1 MSDPSDP
8 GQPGRSRAERR
19 SGARHEQHPPTSRRA
34 HRSKRRWLPTPAV
47 AGATALVVAGIG
59 AVLASS
65 GAAGSSTVTAQ
76 DPLRTLSVNI
86 NSDAGT
92 TGSTDKTGR
101 TDSTHASIDA
111 RRYAESGDVGA
122 PPRAGASEALEQVSR
137 GVDRATLQQQAELQA
152 TQRMQA
158 LADLANRVQA
168 RAEELRSDQWVLP
181 VTGYQITATFGETSY
196 LWSSVHTGLDF
207 AAAEGTPIVSV
218 AQGTVTSTAY
228 DGAYGN
234 KTVVTLDDGTE
245 IWYCH
250 QSSQSVSV
258 GDVVAPGETIGA
270 VGATGNTTGA
280 HLHLEVRPHGG
291 DPVDP
296 FTVLVAHGVHP

>member
-1 MSDPSDP
+1 MPHPSDP
-8 GQPGRSRAERR
+8 GQHGRSRAERR
-19 SGARHEQHPPTSRRA
+19 SGARHEQPRPPARRA
-34 HRSKRRWLPTPAV
+34 HRRKRRWLPTPAV

-59 AVLASS
+59 AVVASS
-65 GAAGSSTVTAQ
+65 GAAGSPSVTAHE
-76 DPLRTLSVNI
+76 PLRTLSVNI
-86 NSDAGT
+86 NSDAAEGT
-92 TGSTDKTGR
+92 TA
-101 TDSTHASIDA
+101 TDSTRLTIEA
-111 RRYAESGDVGA
+111 RTPAESGDVGE
-122 PPRAGASEALEQVSR
+122 PSRGSDRGDTLQQVSR

-152 TQRMQA
+152 EQRMQA

-168 RAEELRSDQWVLP
+168 RAEELASDQWVLP
-181 VTGYQITATFGETSY
+181 VAGYSISATFGESSY
-196 LWSSVHTGLDF
+196 LWSTVHTGLDF

-250 QSSQSVSV
+250 QSSQSVSE
-258 GDVVAPGETIGA
+258 GDVVAPGQTIGY

-280 HLHLEVRPHGG
+280 HLHLEVRPGGG

-296 FTVLVAHGVHP
+296 YAALVEHGVSP